1 MLNDLSV
8 KNFALIEDTHLEFS
22 EGLNVLTGETGAGK
36 TLLVEALGLALGD
49 KAGAHQVRK
58 GAPRLTVVAGFSVS
72 SAKLKVLLRELDM
85 EADGEELLLRREVD
99 ASGRS
104 RGFVNDSPVNL
115 STLSRLGERL
125 VYMHGQHDHQL
136 LLKPSEQRDLLDD
149 FGRLAA
155 QREAVSQAYVAWRD
169 LFSEQEALS
178 LSEQE
183 RAQRVDLYRFQV
195 QELQA
200 AQPKP
205 DEDEALERLLPQ
217 LKNGERLKNLSQE
230 AHGLLYGEEGSAL
243 DKIRKVQRDLE
254 GLQNLGADLN
264 ETVEMV
270 QEAVIRLEEA
280 ARGLEDFGSKV
291 DVDPQ
296 RLDEVLG
303 RLDLLGKLK
312 RKYGPTLADVLAH
325 QKKAEEDLRRL
336 ENTEERTRDLSR
348 KLAEAEARLKDCSEE
363 LTRARQSAAKKLSA
377 AVEKEFR
384 EVGLP
389 HALFGAA
396 VEKNGDGAY
405 GAAGWDQVTFL
416 FTPNPGE
423 GRQPLAEVASGG
435 ELSRVM
441 LALATVLARTD
452 AVPTLV
458 FDEIDAGVG
467 GTLGAAVGRKLARLG
482 KSHQVLCITHLA
494 TIAACARSHFRVE
507 KDVKKDRT
515 RTLLKRLS
523 EEERVTEIA
532 RMFGSADA
540 DEGSISVRHARE
552 LLESSQTS

>member
-1 MLNDLSV
+1 MLNHLSV

-155 QREAVSQAYVAWRD
+155 EREAVSQAYGNWRD
-169 LFSEQEALS
+169 LFSEQEAMS

-183 RAQRVDLYRFQV
+183 RAQRIDLYRFQV
-195 QELQA
+195 QELRA

-230 AHGLLYGEEGSAL
+230 AYGLLYGEEGSAL
-243 DKIRKVQRDLE
+243 DKIRKVQRHLE
-254 GLQNLGADLN
+254 GLQNLGADLSG
-264 ETVEMV
+264 TVELV

-291 DVDPQ
+291 DPQ

-312 RKYGPTLADVLAH
+312 RIYGPTLADVLAH
-325 QKKAEEDLRRL
+325 QKKAEEDLCRL

-348 KLAEAEARLKDCSEE
+348 KLAEAEARLKACSEN
-363 LTRARQSAAKKLSA
+363 LTRARQAAAKKLSA

-389 HALFGAA
+389 HALFSAA

-467 GTLGAAVGRKLARLG
+467 GTLGAAVGKKLARLG
-482 KSHQVLCITHLA
+482 THHQVLCITHLA

-540 DEGSISVRHARE
+540 GEGSISVRHARE
-552 LLESSQTS
+552 LLESSKS